1 VLTNYY
7 ISDLFRISLLIA
19 CVCVCVSTLSY
30 ANIDRERAANKKKET
45 DDIFFALI
53 FWLVVVP
60 TFHPLVVSQSSCV
73 HHFNLTSRV
82 ASFWSRTMMIKFN
95 MQIELVISKTANSDK
110 DKISFFSLLKKTI
123 GQNTIRR
130 NCTTKKNENEEEE
143 EEEMNE
149 SK

>member
-1 VLTNYY
+1 VIYFEY
-7 ISDLFRISLLIA
+7 HCLLH
-19 CVCVCVSTLSY
+19 VCVSTLSY

-110 DKISFFSLLKKTI
+110 DKISFFSLLKK
-123 GQNTIRR
+123 NNWPKHNKKKLHDKKKRKRRRRRRR
-130 NCTTKKNENEEEE
+130 NE
-143 EEEMNE
+143 
-149 SK
+149 